1 MVGAEEVEVSL
12 RIEAGT
18 ATNGEITNRETPSA
32 SHATGISSTQFCQ
45 NPIPKKNI
53 RRARGLVLG

>member
-18 ATNGEITNRETPSA
+18 ATNGESRNRDAPNA
-32 SHATGISSTQFCQ
+32 SHATGISSPQFCQ
-45 NPIPKKNI
+45 TPIPNNNI
-53 RRARGLVLG
+53 RQARGLVLG

>member
-18 ATNGEITNRETPSA
+18 ATIGEITNREGLRA
-32 SHATGISSTQFCQ
+32 SHATGISSTQFWQ
-45 NPIPKKNI
+45 NPIAKKNI
-53 RRARGLVLG
+53 RQARGLVLG